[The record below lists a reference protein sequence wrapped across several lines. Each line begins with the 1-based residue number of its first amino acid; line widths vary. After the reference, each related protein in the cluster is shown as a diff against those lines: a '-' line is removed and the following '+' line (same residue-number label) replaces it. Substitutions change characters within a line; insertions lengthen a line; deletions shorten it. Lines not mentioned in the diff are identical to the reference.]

1 MKGVKIEIVKAAED
15 SDDGDV
21 LIRLLDVFELPEA
34 PEFRIDPLD
43 DDARGD
49 DRSGWPTGKLT
60 ATKMRV
66 GEKGVE
72 MSVSADVMDWPA
84 LLPGTPVAV
93 SVPSASIREELRWP
107 SLAALHSARRG
118 IVVVSAE
125 KRRAE
130 IAARAKARRAELE
143 SMTAVRQSADAAASE
158 LPEVEST
165 TAVAVGEGLSRLDV
179 KRKGT
184 MKLVASSDT
193 AKSPTQFEQQALLTP
208 PTPETAPES
217 KQKSE
222 EISPPTV
229 VPPAVV
235 PSGVVV
241 EPDKVAA
248 PPPASVRSSPPAPMG
263 RIAAPASP
271 TATDPPI
278 PSYYA
283 PNTTEANVAPA
294 ARVAARSPSATPP
307 PLPVR
312 SSPQIAASKAVAPA
326 EQTHSLPAHTPKFLT
341 RPGEQAPRP
350 YTFQRAFG
358 MGFLVAAVLALAST
372 FALRGGGDFA
382 SLMSPQATEPP
393 TTRVAERNDQPSM
406 LTSLSAIV
414 AVPEISTRGEQAATI
429 DLAGALSK
437 ADQSL
442 SGTSNADKD
451 EAKYWLRRSL
461 ALGLGEQRL
470 VWALTQLGTLYAAPA
485 VGAPDYASARTLWE
499 LAAAQGDPIALC
511 FLASLHEHGLGGPKD
526 EVRALVLYRNAKT
539 HGGCRNVDQS
549 IARLTKGAP

>member
-1 MKGVKIEIVKAAED
+1 MKGVKIEIVKATD
-15 SDDGDV
+15 GSDDGEV
-21 LIRLLDVFELPEA
+21 IIRLLDVFELPEK

-49 DRSGWPTGKLT
+49 DRSGWPTGELA

-72 MSVSADVMDWPA
+72 ISVAAEVIDWPA

-93 SVPSASIREELRWP
+93 SIPSASIREELRWP
-107 SLAALHSARRG
+107 SLVALRSSRRG
-118 IVVVSAE
+118 MVVVSAE

-143 SMTAVRQSADAAASE
+143 SMTAVRQAAENAAVDEFPNAESA
-158 LPEVEST
+158 

-184 MKLVASSDT
+184 MKLVASSDA
-193 AKSPTQFEQQALLTP
+193 AKVPAQLEPPIPPALPEPEKKAEQPQSSAASPEAEKVKVP
-208 PTPETAPES
+208 PPPPPVRPS
-217 KQKSE
+217 
-222 EISPPTV
+222 SPPQADRTAA
-229 VPPAVV
+229 PPAVPV
-235 PSGVVV
+235 TSAPSR
-241 EPDKVAA
+241 PNYIA
-248 PPPASVRSSPPAPMG
+248 PK
-263 RIAAPASP
+263 
-271 TATDPPI
+271 
-278 PSYYA
+278 
-283 PNTTEANVAPA
+283 TTEAVAPQA
-294 ARVAARSPSATPP
+294 SPPMPVARVTPKSQPATPP

-312 SSPQIAASKAVAPA
+312 STLPLPVAAKAGPPA
-326 EQTHSLPAHTPKFLT
+326 EPQQQLPAHTPKFLT
-341 RPGEQAPRP
+341 RSGEQARSP

-358 MGFLVAAVLALAST
+358 LGFLVAAILAVAST
-372 FALRGGGDFA
+372 YALRGGGDFA
-382 SLMSPQATEPP
+382 SLLSPAQPQSTPVKTVEKIDQP
-393 TTRVAERNDQPSM
+393 TT

-414 AVPEISTRGEQAATI
+414 AVPEISTRGEQATMVDI
-429 DLAGALSK
+429 AGALSK
-437 ADQSL
+437 ADASL
-442 SGTSNADKD
+442 SGTSESDKE
-451 EAKYWLRRSL
+451 EAKYWLRRAL

-485 VGAPDYASARTLWE
+485 TGAPDYTSARTLWE

-511 FLASLHEHGLGGPKD
+511 FLASLHEHGLGVAKD

-539 HGGCRNVDQS
+539 HGGCRNVDQM